1 MEHVDFSEYGSI
13 FCDSSKALEWAYK
26 QGLSRDAIVHTSS
39 PALLWKKKPNIKNI
53 EEGWNI
59 DKLEIFQSAI
69 PQLTEHVFDT
79 MLSINGV
86 EREAAL
92 VISQIA
98 HQFQKIIY
106 KAACLQEEDFTNLRL
121 FIYVEGKT
129 GPDGNIMNSPW
140 DRLLVPNKLFST
152 VKYKLH
158 NDDWSVLTTK
168 GISFW
173 QRFKVAG
180 FESIV
185 FRIATKIMD
194 KAPNF
199 LFKKE
204 LLMPNENELNIEIAS
219 SLILRG
225 VRVKKVNINLPSS
238 VDNIKLGVETTDI
251 IELVLPIMLKRVE
264 QWVVPVAVD
273 TVMNIFKQQLEGQLK
288 KFKLLTDVYKTS
300 IYNSEGV
307 KRAVLM
313 NAPGSI
319 YGKALSYVCRSNNI
333 PLISSQHGVTVE
345 ISKMHYLLHIR
356 FDNSVSDLNF
366 AYNSKAVEVER
377 KSYYDKSKHYV
388 VGMPARLMRMSNMR
402 TERGSTTPIVYI
414 STNLYHMGLSQ
425 SLKTDYGRALDEHN
439 LIVNVLSRLP
449 HKVCYKTY
457 PEDNRRYADMDPVLK
472 DIKTY
477 ENIELF
483 SDKIDMRYLI
493 SKYSV
498 LVTTCATSTLSW
510 PIMSGKP
517 VIFIDQKNNNPL
529 TDDAYLSLSK
539 GIFVFDDNK
548 ENFYEELRDFLSQP
562 IEDIEKLW
570 QDKQSYRNDMI
581 KNYFSAYQ
589 STTAGKRASKTILRE
604 CF

>member
-1 MEHVDFSEYGSI
+1 
-13 FCDSSKALEWAYK
+13 
-26 QGLSRDAIVHTSS
+26 
-39 PALLWKKKPNIKNI
+39 
-53 EEGWNI
+53 
-59 DKLEIFQSAI
+59 
-69 PQLTEHVFDT
+69 
-79 MLSINGV
+79 
-86 EREAAL
+86 
-92 VISQIA
+92 
-98 HQFQKIIY
+98 
-106 KAACLQEEDFTNLRL
+106 
-121 FIYVEGKT
+121 
-129 GPDGNIMNSPW
+129 MNSPW